1 MERRDKINLPKDFED
16 LRALEER
23 DYFFNLELD
32 RARVRMALEYVG
44 IVPTKEFEDA
54 NYIMVEIFDFIND
67 LAEEL
72 NYREIYTYTK
82 LEEIIHNSD
91 IYDLILK
98 DLKKEEDFLK
108 PVPAGYTD
116 IEPSYRPMNQEEIE
130 EWMSEYISKNIYTI
144 VRDYEKEF
152 REVYEDFAVQDKYYI
167 ITYEF

>member
-23 DYFFNLELD
+23 DYYFNLELD

-54 NYIMVEIFDFIND
+54 NYIKIEIFDFIND

-72 NYREIYTYTK
+72 NDRELYTYK
-82 LEEIIHNSD
+82 ELEEIIHNSG
-91 IYDLILK
+91 IYDILLK

-108 PVPAGYTD
+108 PLPAGYND
-116 IEPSYRPMNQEEIE
+116 IEPSYRTMSQEEIE
-130 EWMSEYISKNIYTI
+130 EWMSEYISENIYTI

-152 REVYEDFAVQDKYYI
+152 REVYEDFVVQDKYYI
-167 ITYEF
+167 TAYEY